1 MAYCSACGSQLTA
14 AARFCAN
21 CGVEAA
27 GSTAIVAAQA
37 PAPVSQEQILYE
49 NTAGQL
55 VSTTRA
61 VLSGVTYP
69 IASISS
75 VRMTTIAGSC
85 WGPVLLVLGVIT
97 LAIGLSG
104 GSAGGAVAG
113 GIMLLIGIAILA
125 TPKER
130 TIVLVTTG
138 GETMAL
144 KSTDHAL
151 IATIV
156 EALNKAIVARG

>member
-27 GSTAIVAAQA
+27 GSTAILAAQA
-37 PAPVSQEQILYE
+37 PAPLSQEQILYE
-49 NTAGQL
+49 NAAGQL

-75 VRMTTIAGSC
+75 VRMTTGS
-85 WGPVLLVLGVIT
+85 WFMLGACPT
-97 LAIGLSG
+97 C
-104 GSAGGAVAG
+104 
-113 GIMLLIGIAILA
+113 
-125 TPKER
+125 PR
-130 TIVLVTTG
+130 R
-138 GETMAL
+138 
-144 KSTDHAL
+144 
-151 IATIV
+151 
-156 EALNKAIVARG
+156 NYARHRA